1 MPPSRLHPRPHSR
14 KMPPSIKPS
23 CEIGM
28 EQYLVVSALGQDKPG
43 IVSNLTRAI
52 YESGGNI
59 IDSRMTVLGSEFA
72 VILLVSGEWNQIAKL
87 ESVLDSHQRA
97 HDLTIVTKRTE
108 PRKEHEQ
115 SAPYSVEVVA
125 IDHPGIVHQLANFLS
140 GFNINVQDLR
150 TDRYPAPHTGT
161 SMFSV
166 HMIIHLPSTIHIT
179 RFREQF
185 FDYCDQLNLD
195 AILEP
200 VK

>member
-1 MPPSRLHPRPHSR
+1 
-14 KMPPSIKPS
+14 
-23 CEIGM
+23 M
-28 EQYLVVSALGQDKPG
+28 EQFLVVSALGHDKPG
-43 IVSNLTRAI
+43 IVNELTRTI
-52 YESGGNI
+52 LDCGGNVV
-59 IDSRMTVLGSEFA
+59 DSRMTVLGSEFA
-72 VILLVSGEWNQIAKL
+72 IILLVSGEWNQIAKL
-87 ESVLDSHQRA
+87 ETVLDAHQRT
-97 HDLTIVTKRTE
+97 HDMTIVTKRTE
-108 PRKEHEQ
+108 PRKETEK
-115 SAPYSVEVVA
+115 SAPYSVEVVS
-125 IDHPGIVHQLANFLS
+125 IDHPGIVHQLAKFLS
-140 GFNINVQDLR
+140 GFNVNIQDLR